1 MHTTALPPGFVPK
14 STALVNTFV
23 SHKSSNALVKRH
35 LQRNTFRMVYGIE
48 IGNTA
53 NFDDQERE
61 VIEHRKSSEDLSDS
75 RLVVEEAVW
84 FVEPF
89 AFKTGHKIVLK
100 CERLSLDADEDRLK
114 RILINL
120 ISNAVKFSPANST
133 IEVSASVVHG
143 LALFSVKDEGFGI
156 PADKL
161 DSIFQTTQR
170 SARKAAGEVLGS
182 GLGLSIC
189 KELVEGLG
197 GQIGVGSSES
207 GCYFWFTVPLA

>member
-14 STALVNTFV
+14 STALVNTFA

-35 LQRNTFRMVYGIE
+35 LQRNTFRTVYGIE
-48 IGNTA
+48 IGSTA
-53 NFDDQERE
+53 VFDEAKCDVVER
-61 VIEHRKSSEDLSDS
+61 RNSSDELSDS
-75 RLVVEEAVW
+75 KLVVEEAVW
-84 FVEPF
+84 FVEPL

-100 CERLSLDADEDRLK
+100 CERLSLDANEDRLK

-120 ISNAVKFSPANST
+120 ISNAIKFSPANST
-133 IEVSASVVHG
+133 IEVSVSVVHG

-156 PADKL
+156 PADRL
-161 DSIFQTTQR
+161 DSIFQTTR
-170 SARKAAGEVLGS
+170 RVARKAAGEVLGS
-182 GLGLSIC
+182 GLGLPIC